1 MKQLDSHH
9 TIYKIKTLLTQ
20 QETGIHL
27 AKKLTSLINRR
38 DIVPA
43 GTAVNN
49 LERRH
54 KMRHAT
60 LSIIL
65 AFHIGLFAIG
75 QVFAVPQEYRQP
87 VSGVQKADD
96 TLKNRQNRIVKAE
109 TARIMPVLADRI
121 EDPAVLAKTRDKLL
135 TLPVEEIQLVSSL
148 CDRVS
153 ASERT
158 ARADIAFSLVT
169 ALIVLS

>member
-1 MKQLDSHH
+1 
-9 TIYKIKTLLTQ
+9 
-20 QETGIHL
+20 
-27 AKKLTSLINRR
+27 
-38 DIVPA
+38 
-43 GTAVNN
+43 
-49 LERRH
+49 
-54 KMRHAT
+54 MRHAT
-60 LSIIL
+60 LIIIL
-65 AFHIGLFAIG
+65 AFHIGLFAVG
-75 QVFAVPQEYRQP
+75 QAIAVPQEYRQH
-87 VSGVQKADD
+87 VSGVQRADD

-121 EDPAVLAKTRDKLL
+121 EDPAVLAKTKDKLL

-158 ARADIAFSLVT
+158 ARADIVFSLVT